1 MKGKNIMTLTEK
13 VAFVKG
19 IAEGMNLE
27 GDTNTNKLLKAIID
41 VLDDMAKTVSDL
53 EENVDYLDKYIEEVV
68 EDLGNV
74 EVDLFCDDDEDE
86 DDDACDCECDD
97 CDGDCAAVVC
107 PGCGEEVF
115 VDETMDFDH
124 INCPSCGAEFS
135 CSCETECENCSGC
148 DGE

>member
-1 MKGKNIMTLTEK
+1 MTLTEK

-53 EENVDYLDKYIEEVV
+53 EENVDYLDKYIEEVD

-74 EVDLFCDDDEDE
+74 EEDLYCDDEDE
-86 DDDACDCECDD
+86 DDEDD
-97 CDGDCAAVVC
+97 FRNFFKEAQSFTG
-107 PGCGEEVF
+107 
-115 VDETMDFDH
+115 
-124 INCPSCGAEFS
+124 I
-135 CSCETECENCSGC
+135 
-148 DGE
+148 